1 MQYFIILRVSV
12 VSYCEKIYLVLKSS
26 NEGGLFFLEQSWR
39 QYCLQLRGMGSVGE
53 KSDCDALTVSGEVAA
68 GTSWGEDTGTAKGA

>member
-26 NEGGLFFLEQSWR
+26 NEGGLFFWSSHGGSTAYNFEEWVVLEKR
-39 QYCLQLRGMGSVGE
+39 V
-53 KSDCDALTVSGEVAA
+53 TVMP
-68 GTSWGEDTGTAKGA
+68 